1 MNQDI
6 LSSKSTSTQRL
17 VGIKN
22 GRNRSPHD
30 YYITDPKAVK
40 AILEREDFEG
50 VILDPA
56 CGNGG
61 IAKFFKDN
69 DWFFCSD
76 IRTDDDLYPEAVK
89 GIDFLEEDS
98 KYMLAPDTI
107 IMNPPFNQ
115 ILQFIKRA
123 LELADKVVVF
133 GRIQLLEGKERYKFF
148 LKNPPKRV
156 YVFSNRIS
164 CIDPKTGWN
173 APAIMCFCWFVWE
186 KGFKGEPSIH
196 WILTDKK

>member
-1 MNQDI
+1 M
-6 LSSKSTSTQRL
+6 

-40 AILEREDFEG
+40 AILEREDLEG
-50 VILDPA
+50 VILDPCA
-56 CGNGG
+56 GNGG
-61 IAKFFKDN
+61 IAKFFKDIN
-69 DWFFCSD
+69 NFFCSD
-76 IRTDDDLYPEAVK
+76 IREDDDLYPQAVK
-89 GIDFLEEDS
+89 GIDFLKDYDKKS
-98 KYMLAPDTI
+98 LALSPNTI
-107 IMNPPFNQ
+107 IMNPPFNS
-115 ILQFIKRA
+115 ILQFIKKA

-148 LKNPPKRV
+148 MKNPPIRV
-156 YVFSNRIS
+156 YVFSDRIS

-173 APAIMCFCWFVWE
+173 TPAIMCFCWFVWE
-186 KGFKGEPSIH
+186 KGFKGKPTIQ